1 MNALQYEKISA
12 PFRARPSL
20 ARALLAAN
28 KALTAAFYV
37 LYPVLLAML
46 FFTQSALLVP
56 CMCVPVAGF
65 VCLSAFRARF
75 NAPRPY
81 ELLSIDPLIK
91 KDTSG
96 RSFPSRHVFSA
107 TIIAM
112 CWLAWCPLVGCVLL
126 VADAFIAALRVIG
139 GVHFPRD
146 VVAGAVV
153 GIVCGLGVLLWP
165 LG

>member
-12 PFRARPSL
+12 PFRAHPSL
-20 ARALLAAN
+20 AHALLAAS
-28 KALTAAFYV
+28 KALTAAFYL
-37 LYPVLLAML
+37 LYPVLLA
-46 FFTQSALLVP
+46 ALLLTRSELF
-56 CMCVPVAGF
+56 VACLCIPAVGF

-91 KDTSG
+91 KETSG

-107 TIIAM
+107 TVIAM
-112 CWLAWCPLVGCVLL
+112 CWLAWCPLAGCVLL
-126 VADAFIAALRVIG
+126 VADAFIAAVRVIG
-139 GVHFPRD
+139 GVHFPKD
-146 VVAGAVV
+146 VVAGAAV
-153 GIVCGLGVLLWP
+153 GIACGLGVLLWP